1 MKPNQ
6 CSLLFFFRRCAFK
19 WFLLGDYWSRAP
31 SRAVSVPPSPPP
43 LRAFSVPPRDF
54 RASSVPRFDPLSPL
68 DLLSEYE
75 REPFQR
81 GLSPT
86 PVKAHRWAPRCS
98 EVAFDTDGNLIF
110 ALLSSIQFFVWPIFF
125 VFYWKSTFT
134 QQNRIHESNIK
145 EGFFLH
151 FCFLHQFDFVWRIFE
166 YFSFHL
172 FADSSA
178 YSIIVLSLLN
188 SRFHLTFRIANL
200 PWRMAASQQLGQP
213 FESTR
218 FFTTIGRYTW
228 SILVWFGTSSVR
240 GNIQFA
246 TILARIILVTS

>member
-1 MKPNQ
+1 MYTNLNVRTALFWIWLYSFFLFEILISGIRNDETNQ

-110 ALLSSIQFFVWPIFF
+110 ALLSSIQFFVWHIFF
-125 VFYWKSTFT
+125 VCYWKSTFT

-145 EGFFLH
+145 EGFFTFLFSSSIR
-151 FCFLHQFDFVWRIFE
+151 FCLENFWILQLPSVCWFIRIL
-166 YFSFHL
+166 Y
-172 FADSSA
+172 
-178 YSIIVLSLLN
+178 
-188 SRFHLTFRIANL
+188 
-200 PWRMAASQQLGQP
+200 
-213 FESTR
+213 
-218 FFTTIGRYTW
+218 YT
-228 SILVWFGTSSVR
+228 S
-240 GNIQFA
+240 
-246 TILARIILVTS
+246 

>member
-1 MKPNQ
+1 MYTNLQVRTALFWIWLYSFFLFEILISGIRNDETNQ

-110 ALLSSIQFFVWPIFF
+110 ALPSSIQVFVWHIFF
-125 VFYWKSTFT
+125 CLLLEIDFHTTKPYSRE
-134 QQNRIHESNIK
+134 QYQRR
-145 EGFFLH
+145 FFLH
-151 FCFLHQFDFVWRIFE
+151 FCFLHQFDFVWRNFE

-178 YSIIVLSLLN
+178 YC
-188 SRFHLTFRIANL
+188 
-200 PWRMAASQQLGQP
+200 
-213 FESTR
+213 
-218 FFTTIGRYTW
+218 
-228 SILVWFGTSSVR
+228 
-240 GNIQFA
+240 
-246 TILARIILVTS
+246 IILLS